1 MRGGVL
7 VVEQNLHL
15 VLLDLFGRQCIFPVF
30 VYSCR
35 MLPYGGSCG
44 RESYKKYDFLF
55 FLFDYLIFP

>member
-1 MRGGVL
+1 MRGDVL

-15 VLLDLFGRQCIFPVF
+15 VLLALFDCQCIFPVF

-35 MLPYGGSCG
+35 MLLYGGSCG
-44 RESYKKYDFLF
+44 RESYKKNDFLF